1 MSLAERKRSTDM
13 FCRSA
18 AFPCPSGTSEESQK
32 AEVKTQKSRVGT
44 GLRERLSRRGREICM
59 GKHARK
65 DVAQGSLFSLAAFP
79 PRRGS
84 SCLAN
89 GKFSGRIDR
98 GAAHENSN
106 YLVAARNETAPSKK
120 DAAPESGHCAT
131 CFPELPS
138 S

>member
-44 GLRERLSRRGREICM
+44 GLRERLSRRGRETCM

-65 DVAQGSLFSLAAFP
+65 DVAQGSRFSLAAFP
-79 PRRGS
+79 PRREL
-84 SCLAN
+84 C
-89 GKFSGRIDR
+89 
-98 GAAHENSN
+98 GAARENSD
-106 YLVAARNETAPSKK
+106 YLVAAHQEPAPLERPQS
-120 DAAPESGHCAT
+120 
-131 CFPELPS
+131 F
-138 S
+138 